1 MVFTARPLLRAT
13 ARPMR
18 GLSHQP
24 RHAQQALFSST
35 RTQQKLPGGTPGETA
50 DPTEQKT
57 PLGPYYESM
66 LVDPQPLP
74 KTKPEQPPASSPNAP
89 SKKGDKASA
98 TPSKKTSTEAGRLP
112 TDPDPVPAPSSP
124 TQLPPL
130 SATASP
136 AAAAAASN
144 VSSTPSFA
152 SSSSSPITFGTKL
165 GGPANEG
172 ARAERLRALRLS
184 QGSLIAGIRVP
195 PRPDEPDNCCMS
207 GCVNCVWDRY
217 RDDMEE
223 WAAMS
228 LRAEAALQAQR
239 SQGSS
244 IELGKVSAVKG
255 MPSVRRAGGPEV
267 TAATSADAASMDD
280 DGGGSDTNWVDPLAA
295 VKTAA
300 GGDAKIAKN
309 FWDDE
314 LYKNVPIGIR
324 EFMKQEKRLKEKH
337 ARKKDPAAAR

>member
-1 MVFTARPLLRAT
+1 
-13 ARPMR
+13 
-18 GLSHQP
+18 
-24 RHAQQALFSST
+24 
-35 RTQQKLPGGTPGETA
+35 
-50 DPTEQKT
+50 
-57 PLGPYYESM
+57 
-66 LVDPQPLP
+66 
-74 KTKPEQPPASSPNAP
+74 
-89 SKKGDKASA
+89 
-98 TPSKKTSTEAGRLP
+98 
-112 TDPDPVPAPSSP
+112 
-124 TQLPPL
+124 
-130 SATASP
+130 
-136 AAAAAASN
+136 
-144 VSSTPSFA
+144 
-152 SSSSSPITFGTKL
+152 
-165 GGPANEG
+165 
-172 ARAERLRALRLS
+172 
-184 QGSLIAGIRVP
+184 
-195 PRPDEPDNCCMS
+195 
-207 GCVNCVWDRY
+207 
-217 RDDMEE
+217 
-223 WAAMS
+223 MS